1 MAIYFQIWFIM
12 IISTSNSENNSFE
25 RAEEWP
31 DTSPKKHSTLKI
43 PHFFITYQGN
53 YSDTILQ
60 KPYHAVDWN
69 TSNIFMY
76 SVFLEVELFKQLR
89 KYLQT
94 SKPICK
100 FHKPLAS
107 RVAYLV
113 FSKS

>member
-1 MAIYFQIWFIM
+1 MARHLSEKTQH
-12 IISTSNSENNSFE
+12 TQNSS
-25 RAEEWP
+25 
-31 DTSPKKHSTLKI
+31 
-43 PHFFITYQGN
+43 FFITYQGN

-69 TSNIFMY
+69 TSNVFTY
-76 SVFLEVELFKQLR
+76 AVFLEVKLFKQLR

-100 FHKPLAS
+100 FHKPFAS
-107 RVAYLV
+107 RMAYLV